1 MPIDDEAVE
10 STVLVGND
18 IVDLH
23 DPESHPGALHD
34 RFDVRAFTDDERA
47 GLSDSASPHRL
58 RWTLWAAKES
68 AFKVAKKIDPEVVFH
83 PRDFRVREIERGP
96 AGKGQTGEGSAVVLH
111 EIGSFA
117 VWLDRTDEW
126 VHAVA
131 TLSFAD
137 VLSAPRPASGAIPWP
152 AVAGSWPGAAG
163 GWWPCG
169 AGVERLEPEDADPGR
184 RVRELAC
191 EDVGSRLQ
199 LPSGHVHIEADG
211 RIPVAFSGGRRLP
224 VDLSLSHHGRFVA
237 WAWGEHAVGPTR
249 GALLAEIP
257 VPERRA

>member
-1 MPIDDEAVE
+1 M
-10 STVLVGND
+10 LVGND

-34 RFDVRAFTDDERA
+34 RFDARAFTDDERA
-47 GLSDSASPHRL
+47 GLSVSASPHRL

-68 AFKVAKKIDPEVVFH
+68 AFKVAKKIDPGAVFH
-83 PRDFRVREIERGP
+83 PRDFRVRQIGRGP
-96 AGKGQTGEGSAVVLH
+96 AGKEKTGEGSAVVSH
-111 EIGSFA
+111 AIGSFA

-131 TLSFAD
+131 TPSFAD
-137 VLSAPRPASGAIPWP
+137 V
-152 AVAGSWPGAAG
+152 PGAAG

-169 AGVERLEPEDADPGR
+169 AGVERLQPENADPGR

-191 EDVGSRLQ
+191 EAVGSRLQ
-199 LPSGHVHIEADG
+199 LPPGRVHIEADG
-211 RIPVAFSGGRRLP
+211 RIPVAFSGDRRLP

-237 WAWGEHAVGPTR
+237 WAWGEHAAGPTR
-249 GALLAEIP
+249 GALLAEIR
-257 VPERRA
+257 VPERSA

>member
-1 MPIDDEAVE
+1 LPIDDEAAE
-10 STVLVGND
+10 GTVLVGND

-47 GLSDSASPHRL
+47 GLSVSDSPHRL

-68 AFKVAKKIDPEVVFH
+68 AFKVAKKIDPGVVFH
-83 PRDFRVREIERGP
+83 PRDFRVRQIGRGP
-96 AGKGQTGEGSAVVLH
+96 AGEGEMGEGSAVVLH

-152 AVAGSWPGAAG
+152 AVAG
-163 GWWPCG
+163 
-169 AGVERLEPEDADPGR
+169 VERLQPEDADPGR

-191 EDVGSRLQ
+191 AAVGSRLQ
-199 LPSGHVHIEADG
+199 LPPGHVHIEADG

-237 WAWGEHAVGPTR
+237 WAWGEHAAGPTR
-249 GALLAEIP
+249 GALLAEIR
-257 VPERRA
+257 VPERSA